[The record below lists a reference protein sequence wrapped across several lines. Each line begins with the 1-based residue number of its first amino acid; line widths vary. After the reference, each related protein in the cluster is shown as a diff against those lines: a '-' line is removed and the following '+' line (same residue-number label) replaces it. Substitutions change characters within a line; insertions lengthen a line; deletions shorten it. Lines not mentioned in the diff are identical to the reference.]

1 MKEGVCLSV
10 SVLNLKLKLIIQ
22 QVEQVFL
29 AAKRSSTPALVL
41 CPSVHPSVCPWSKLN
56 FSLFGQLITTYDSL

>member
-41 CPSVHPSVCPWSKLN
+41 CLSVRLSVVKTEFLTVWSA
-56 FSLFGQLITTYDSL
+56 YDN